1 MTTPSNA
8 EILSLTIARLK
19 ADTGP
24 GSLAALVPNK
34 IFNHVPQETAL
45 PVIRARWQDSVEWD
59 TKDSDGLSGYIVCDV
74 WTDNRGDLTSL
85 QIIDRIDAILHNQP
99 LSMTTGQSLILR
111 HSSQTAFT
119 EPDGLTHH
127 AVIKFQHIATN

>member
-24 GSLAALVPNK
+24 GSLASFVSDK
-34 IFNHVPQETAL
+34 IFSHAPQETPL
-45 PVIRARWQDSVEWD
+45 PLVRARWQDANEWD
-59 TKDSDGLSGYIVCDV
+59 TKDSDGLSGFIVCDV
-74 WTDNRGDLTSL
+74 WTDYRGDLKSM
-85 QIIDRIDAILHNQP
+85 QIIDRIDAVLHNQP